1 MKRRAAGYA
10 RRVRGSER
18 WPASLTLVRHA
29 ESVGNVARDLAE
41 ARGDPVIDI
50 AERDMDVP
58 LSPRGETQARAV
70 GEWLASNRPGRVT
83 AVVASPYVR
92 AARTAELLTA
102 AAGLRCDPTLDERL
116 REREFG
122 VLDRLTRLGITQRF
136 PDQAEARTR
145 VGKFYYRPPGGESWC
160 DVALRVR
167 SALDSITR
175 EHGGQHV
182 VIVTHQVVILMF
194 RYVLERMTEPQV
206 LGLGSTREIA
216 NCSLTTFVRHRRD
229 ATMTLECFNEVVA
242 LEAAGAPVTREPDA
256 PVAPR

>member
-1 MKRRAAGYA
+1 MRR
-10 RRVRGSER
+10 SER

-41 ARGDPVIDI
+41 SRGDAVIDI
-50 AERDMDVP
+50 AERDMDVA
-58 LSPRGETQARAV
+58 LSARGEGQARAV

-83 AVVASPYVR
+83 AVLASPYVR
-92 AARTAELLTA
+92 AARTADLLVTSA
-102 AAGLRCDPTLDERL
+102 RLACSPTLDERL

-122 VLDRLTRLGITQRF
+122 LLDRLTRLGITERF
-136 PDQAEARTR
+136 PDQAEARAR

-175 EHGGQHV
+175 EHGEQHV

-194 RYVLERMTEPQV
+194 RYVIERLTEQEV
-206 LGLGSTREIA
+206 LGLGSAREVA

-229 ATMTLECFNEVVA
+229 ATMTLESFNEVVA
-242 LEAAGAPVTREPDA
+242 LEAAGAPVTREPDV